1 MSSGPS
7 LLLDL
12 ESRWQGFKSSVAP
25 AFHHSAPK
33 LGIECDGRAITPRG
47 FSTSLALHVIA
58 LIAILLSPKVTR
70 PNVVLVENY
79 TPTEITYYA
88 GAYLPQ
94 MKDAAGVSAGVSGR
108 KGGSEGF
115 HPLQVIRVSRGT
127 AAVDKNIDAPN
138 IHPSS
143 KSELAN
149 LVALTSAAAPAPPT
163 EAMRQSLRRQ
173 LAVPVPE
180 VVQPAVENPR
190 MKMSAI
196 RISSISPQVVQPTID
211 DQQLK
216 SKLAPVRMATISQQ
230 VVQPAPNEI
239 RRDTLSISKLVL
251 PQSDVVPPAPDTAK
265 LRLPRDPAT
274 QELASAAVPPP
285 PSLEQFSHGDS
296 KAAQLAA
303 TQISAVQPAPAVDQ
317 LSQMNGRTSLVPAFG
332 EIVGTPAEF
341 AGTGGA
347 TGGKPEVTSMGSGEG
362 TGGGDQ
368 KIQAVVI
375 SANPG
380 NDLGAPS
387 RTDNGS
393 IAMSPKGAGVKGLGG
408 SGGGTGNAKG
418 SGSGSGANG
427 SGPGAATAGKGPGA
441 DANAKN
447 GISNKPGPGG
457 TGDGGTNTAM
467 PSGITIAGGSVTL
480 PAFGPANVPVTS
492 SPGKVLGPRHA
503 PSITVVGS
511 ARSGGALSHY
521 GELNG
526 GKIYTIYIQ
535 TRLGTAVLEFA
546 EQPSSVQ
553 HFEADLTAPEP
564 MESEIPADVRNS
576 RMVVACVIGS
586 DGVLRNLRVLESAAT
601 DMSAKILAALQG
613 WRFRPVLRGDQA
625 IAVDAIL
632 GFDIDTR

>member
-7 LLLDL
+7 LLLDW
-12 ESRWQGFKSSVAP
+12 EPRWQGFKSSFAP
-25 AFHHSAPK
+25 ALHHSGPK
-33 LGIECDGRAITPRG
+33 LGVECDGAAITPRG
-47 FSTSLALHVIA
+47 FSTSLALHFIA
-58 LIAILLSPKVTR
+58 LTAILLSPKVTR
-70 PNVVLVENY
+70 PNVVLIENY
-79 TPTEITYYA
+79 TPTEITYYS

-94 MKDAAGVSAGVSGR
+94 MKDAAGVSAGSSGR
-108 KGGSEGF
+108 KGGSQGF
-115 HPLQVIRVSRGT
+115 HPLQVIRVSRAT

-138 IHPSS
+138 IHPSD

-163 EAMRQSLRRQ
+163 EAIRQQLRLTRQ

-180 VVQPAVENPR
+180 VVQPAVENPK
-190 MKMSAI
+190 MKMSET
-196 RISSISPQVVQPTID
+196 RIPSISPQVVQPTID
-211 DQQLK
+211 NQQLQ
-216 SKLAPVRMATISQQ
+216 SKLGPIRMATTSQQ
-230 VVQPAPNEI
+230 VAQPAPDQI

-251 PQSDVVPPAPDTAK
+251 PQSDIVPPAPETAK
-265 LRLPRDPAT
+265 LRLPRDLPI

-285 PSLEQFSHGDS
+285 PSVEQISHDAQ
-296 KAAQLAA
+296 AAQFAD
-303 TQISAVQPAPAVDQ
+303 TQISAVQPAPALGQ
-317 LSQMNGRTSLVPAFG
+317 LSSSHDLPSQFSEFKS
-332 EIVGTPAEF
+332 VGMPAEI
-341 AGTGGA
+341 AGGGA
-347 TGGKPEVTSMGSGEG
+347 TGRKPEAAPLGSGEG

-380 NDLGAPS
+380 NDLGATS
-387 RTDNGS
+387 KTDNGS

-418 SGSGSGANG
+418 PGSGSGASG
-427 SGPGAATAGKGPGA
+427 AGPGAAAAGVGA
-441 DANAKN
+441 GIDPNAKN
-447 GISNKPGPGG
+447 GISNKSGPGG
-457 TGDGGTNTAM
+457 TGDGGTHSVT

-511 ARSGGALSHY
+511 ASSGGALKRY
-521 GELNG
+521 GELKG

-564 MESEIPADVRNS
+564 MESEIPADVQNS
-576 RMVVACVIGS
+576 RVVVACVIGP
-586 DGVLRNLRVLESAAT
+586 DGVLRNFRVLESAAT
-601 DMSAKILAALQG
+601 DMSAKILTALQG